1 MNFSTYLMESVVCG
15 AFALT
20 GHIGV
25 YFAIT
30 CLGLLAYAVIKRGR
44 DAGD

>member
-1 MNFSTYLMESVVCG
+1 MNAFPYFTESVVCG

-20 GHIGV
+20 GHIGT

>member
-1 MNFSTYLMESVVCG
+1 MNYFPYLSESVVCG

-20 GHIGV
+20 GHIGL
-25 YFAIT
+25 YFAMT

-44 DAGD
+44 DASE